1 VAPRRTALK
10 KKTADAA
17 PALSGIQ
24 GAKLEPIRTVE
35 RELTRPD
42 GTRVKVRVP
51 VYPPF
56 RLDEQKVRKHQPATN
71 KKAS

>member
-1 VAPRRTALK
+1 MAPRRTALK
-10 KKTADAA
+10 KKIDDETPA
-17 PALSGIQ
+17 PSGIQ
-24 GAKLEPIRTVE
+24 GAKLEPIRIVE

-56 RLDEQKVRKHQPATN
+56 RLDQQEAGKHRPAAN